1 MRANYKVELTSGV
14 FLLMGIAALL
24 WLATEATDYGIQ
36 VGDDTYS
43 VTARFTNV
51 GDLKNRAP
59 VKIGGVT
66 VGMVDGITLDP
77 EMFEAIVVM
86 NIDKRFSDIPNDEN
100 LVLKAARLLQ
110 TEASSPKGA
119 HIRLE
124 KRLPLGA
131 GLGGGSSN
139 AATTLLALNKLWDC
153 RLSQQKLAE
162 LATVKY

>member
-1 MRANYKVELTSGV
+1 MRANYKVELTSGI

-66 VGMVDGITLDP
+66 VGMVDGIRLDP

-86 NIDKRFSDIPNDEN
+86 KIDRLYSDIPDDSSASI
-100 LVLKAARLLQ
+100 LTSGVLGDRYI
-110 TEASSPKGA
+110 G
-119 HIRLE
+119 LE
-124 KRLPLGA
+124 P
-131 GLGGGSSN
+131 GGSLE
-139 AATTLLALNKLWDC
+139 A
-153 RLSQQKLAE
+153 LAE
-162 LATVKY
+162 GDEIFVTQSAVVLETLISKYLFNSDKEDDG